1 MSSSRCSVRSEDR
14 RPRGGQARSP
24 ELSLAS
30 LPAER
35 SEGHP
40 GPPQLRAEGP
50 SAKTCDPLRVH
61 STYFEL
67 YRMRTD
73 RHWLHQK
80 LVSFARTHGLK
91 AAAREFGCSRNT
103 VRKWLRR
110 YQPGKPSSLAEHS
123 RRPHHCPHQISC
135 GLEGQIVKLRQ
146 RTGFG
151 AERLQHEFA
160 LSCSHNAIA
169 RVLRQHQLA
178 RSRKKKH
185 HTKKQL
191 RSVKRCWKLFAQL
204 STDTKYLQDI
214 PQYWLPMTRL
224 KLPRFQ
230 YTAREPVSG
239 ACFTGYADELSKSY
253 ATFLAEQ
260 LSVHLAGHGVDL
272 AGLVWQTD
280 NGSEFLENKQEQG
293 LPSTVRALGSDHRYI
308 PPKRYTWQSDVET
321 VHRLVEDEFFDRK
334 SLRWPAGLLG
344 QGHHLLAL
352 LQSGASQPRQGMA
365 EQILKAMAPALAG
378 ALFHWRPLNLT
389 QRHHLYLPPPHHRGH
404 DLPSFPL
411 IVHFFACPQSRPE
424 SSHILIKFGKWN

>member
-1 MSSSRCSVRSEDR
+1 VRSEDR
-14 RPRGGQARSP
+14 RPRGGEAWA
-24 ELSLAS
+24 LSLQLAS

-40 GPPQLRAEGP
+40 GPPQLRAEP
-50 SAKTCDPLRVH
+50 APTQTCHLARVH

-80 LVSFARTHGLK
+80 LVTFARAHGLK
-91 AAAREFGCSRNT
+91 ATAREFGCSRNT

-110 YQPGKPSSLAEHS
+110 YQPGKRSSLAEQS
-123 RRPHHCPHQISC
+123 RRPRHCPHQIPS

-146 RTGFG
+146 QTGFG
-151 AERLQHEFA
+151 AERLQHEYA

-178 RSRKKKH
+178 RPRKKKH
-185 HTKKQL
+185 ATKKQL
-191 RSVKRCWKLFAQL
+191 RSIKRRWKLFAQL

-214 PQYWLPMTRL
+214 PHYWLPMTRL

-260 LSVHLAGHGVDL
+260 LSVHLAGHGVEL
-272 AGLVWQTD
+272 GGLVWQTD

-308 PPKRYTWQSDVET
+308 PPKRFTWQSDVET
-321 VHRLVEDEFFDRK
+321 VHRLVEDEFFDRETFSGLADFWAK
-334 SLRWPAGLLG
+334 VTTYWYYFNLVRPNRGKEWQSPLQILQTSAPAMVG
-344 QGHHLLAL
+344 AL
-352 LQSGASQPRQGMA
+352 LN
-365 EQILKAMAPALAG
+365 
-378 ALFHWRPLNLT
+378 WRPLDLT
-389 QRHHLYLPPPHHRGH
+389 KRHHAYLPPPNHRGH
-404 DLPSFPL
+404 DLPSFP
-411 IVHFFACPQSRPE
+411 
-424 SSHILIKFGKWN
+424 